1 MSSHLLSHELEPF
14 PLFVDL
20 APPNS
25 ANYFSSPMAMAAI
38 QLLATATGTS
48 YKSQSTLPNGR
59 PRVSVSAKVSN
70 YLRLRYYQYE
80 VTFGLY
86 MLTAKEKW
94 LFNTI
99 LAIILGAV
107 TCAMV
112 WGLQGFV
119 VNLVCRLVYYLTG
132 FVAAEGRLCS

>member
-1 MSSHLLSHELEPF
+1 MSSHLLSPELEPF

-38 QLLATATGTS
+38 QLLATATGNS
-48 YKSQSTLPNGR
+48 KSQSTLPKGR

-107 TCAMV
+107 ICAAV

-119 VNLVCRLVYYLTG
+119 VNSVCRLVYYLTG
-132 FVAAEGRLCS
+132 FVATEGRLCS